1 MVQFKKSGLEVKN
14 GGFSSKKRIQI
25 SLTQEQIK
33 KLSWEA
39 TKKGLTKSS
48 LLAVIF
54 EEWLEDQENK
64 QKG

>member
-1 MVQFKKSGLEVKN
+1 MNVAE
-14 GGFSSKKRIQI
+14 KKRIQI
-25 SLTQEQIK
+25 SLTQEQVK

-39 TKKGLTKSS
+39 AKKGLTKSS

-54 EEWLEDQENK
+54 EEWLEEQENK

>member
-1 MVQFKKSGLEVKN
+1 MVDLAQ
-14 GGFSSKKRIQI
+14 KKRIQI

-48 LLAVIF
+48 LLAVKKVV
-54 EEWLEDQENK
+54 WR
-64 QKG
+64 

>member
-1 MVQFKKSGLEVKN
+1 MVELAQ
-14 GGFSSKKRIQI
+14 KKRIQI

-33 KLSWEA
+33 KLSLKA

>member
-1 MVQFKKSGLEVKN
+1 MVELAQ
-14 GGFSSKKRIQI
+14 KKRIQI

>member
-1 MVQFKKSGLEVKN
+1 MNLAE
-14 GGFSSKKRIQI
+14 KKRIQI
-25 SLTQEQIK
+25 SFTQEQIK
-33 KLSWEA
+33 KLSLEA

-54 EEWLEDQENK
+54 EEWLEGQEKK

>member
-1 MVQFKKSGLEVKN
+1 MVDLAQ
-14 GGFSSKKRIQI
+14 KKRIQI

-48 LLAVIF
+48 LLAVILKNG
-54 EEWLEDQENK
+54 WKIKKISRKGNK
-64 QKG
+64 KAD